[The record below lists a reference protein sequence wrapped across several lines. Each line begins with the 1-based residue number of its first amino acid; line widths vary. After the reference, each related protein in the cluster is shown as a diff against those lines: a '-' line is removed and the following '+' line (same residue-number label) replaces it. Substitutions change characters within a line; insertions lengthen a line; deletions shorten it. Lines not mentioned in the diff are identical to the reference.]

1 MGATAIREKLHDY
14 IRIADD
20 KKVKAIFTMI
30 ESDLYNYE
38 WWKDKKFT
46 ENLDKEYSD
55 YKAGKIKG
63 TSIAELKKNI
73 DALKI
78 KSKKVK

>member
-1 MGATAIREKLHDY
+1 MNTIEIRKELHDY